1 MTDNRRDN
9 IIQRRKVTDDPDG
22 RLHMTFHDLIL
33 FIRKLAFL
41 VQDMLRDP
49 DLSNIMKKRRLT
61 DDLHHFRCIVQRLRK
76 TCCVISHI
84 VGMSEGIMIFGI
96 NGCSQRIDRGFIG
109 LINMFMIGFL
119 TRIFFIQAFLQHGVK
134 NLDAIFTA
142 ALYMIYC
149 QVRIIQEL
157 LC

>member
-1 MTDNRRDN
+1 
-9 IIQRRKVTDDPDG
+9 
-22 RLHMTFHDLIL
+22 
-33 FIRKLAFL
+33 
-41 VQDMLRDP
+41 
-49 DLSNIMKKRRLT
+49 
-61 DDLHHFRCIVQRLRK
+61 
-76 TCCVISHI
+76 
-84 VGMSEGIMIFGI
+84 MSEGIMIFGI

-119 TRIFFIQAFLQHGVK
+119 TRIFCIQALLQHGVK
-134 NLDAIFTA
+134 NLDAVFTA